1 MVTIIRGIPGSGKSF
16 LAQRDYPGSLLLE
29 GDQYYMTPEGKYEF
43 GKGLLRSSSEYV
55 RAMLATALSL
65 EIKNVVIT
73 TTSPDGKR
81 AKEYA
86 DIAKGFG
93 HKVKFIWIDYKG
105 LCSKQLHA
113 VPEDVIQNMQKNW
126 KPIRGETLIVRQH
139 DPTIFDRDNM
149 TYSVVKHYPQW
160 YKDLHSKK
168 GEH

>member
-1 MVTIIRGIPGSGKSF
+1 MLTIIRGLPGVGKTF

-29 GDQYYMTPEGKYEF
+29 GDQYYMTPENKYAF
-43 GKGLLRSSSEYV
+43 GKGILRSSSEYV
-55 RAMLATALSL
+55 RLMLSTALSV

-86 DIAKGFG
+86 AIAKGFG
-93 HKVKFIWIDYKG
+93 HKVKFVWLDYIG
-105 LCSKQLHA
+105 LAKTVHA
-113 VPEDVIQNMQKNW
+113 VPEDVINKMKENW

-149 TYSVVKHYPQW
+149 TYKVVKDFPGW
-160 YKDLHSKK
+160 YKKLHQNKK
-168 GEH
+168 SS

>member
-1 MVTIIRGIPGSGKSF
+1 
-16 LAQRDYPGSLLLE
+16 
-29 GDQYYMTPEGKYEF
+29 MTPENKDEF

-86 DIAKGFG
+86 NIAKGFG
-93 HKVKFIWIDYKG
+93 HKVKFVWLDYIG

-113 VPEDVIQNMQKNW
+113 VPEDVIQNMKNNW

-149 TYSVVKHYPQW
+149 TYKVVKTYPQW